1 MPPPP
6 LPSDPP
12 RRRGTLPGGRA
23 FAFTD
28 EGEGP
33 VVLAVHGIPGSARDF
48 RWLAPALPGVRL
60 VRLDLPGFGETPL
73 ASGPGASLVE
83 RGAFVAA
90 AAQALGLERYAL
102 LGHSMGGGVAIAA
115 AAQRP
120 EPVTALAL
128 VSSIGL
134 RPHRAFRRVRA
145 PGAVATALGLPL
157 VGGPLRA
164 LVRRAFVTMG
174 FSPLV
179 TGAEVAHTLRCIAGT
194 RFEDQA
200 AHVKR
205 LRAPTLLAWADDDAF
220 IEPEVFEALAAA
232 LPEGPRLRWPTG
244 GHNPQKGHALELG
257 AAVRRLVGA

>member
-1 MPPPP
+1 M
-6 LPSDPP
+6 PSDPP
-12 RRRGTLPGGRA
+12 RRRGTLPDGRA
-23 FAFTD
+23 FAYTD

-60 VRLDLPGFGETPL
+60 VRLDLAGFGETPL
-73 ASGPGASLVE
+73 ASGPGASLAE
-83 RGAFVAA
+83 RGAFVVEAA
-90 AAQALGLERYAL
+90 RALGLERAVL
-102 LGHSMGGGVAIAA
+102 LGHSMGGGVAMAA

-120 EPVTALAL
+120 EAVTALAL

-145 PGAVATALGLPL
+145 PGPVAMALGLPV

-164 LVRRAFVTMG
+164 LVRRAFLSMG

-194 RFEDQA
+194 RFGDQVT
-200 AHVKR
+200 HVKA
-205 LRAPTLLAWADDDAF
+205 LRCPTLLAWAEDDAF
-220 IEPEVFEALAAA
+220 IEPAVFEELAAA
-232 LPEGPRLRWPTG
+232 LPAGPRLRWPTG
-244 GHNPQKGHALELG
+244 GHNPQKAHALELG
-257 AAVRRLVGA
+257 EAVQHLAGA